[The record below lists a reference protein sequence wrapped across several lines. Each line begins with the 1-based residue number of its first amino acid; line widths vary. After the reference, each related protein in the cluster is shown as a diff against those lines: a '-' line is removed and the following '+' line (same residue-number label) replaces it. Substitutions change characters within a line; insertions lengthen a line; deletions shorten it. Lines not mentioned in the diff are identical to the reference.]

1 MDYQNTLQE
10 NIKCLKKKFKHLS
23 DDEIKIKARKMAD
36 NYILQNIEKIEKEEA
51 KNKKCLMNLS
61 LESLYILI
69 FSEIIK

>member
-36 NYILQNIEKIEKEEA
+36 NYIL
-51 KNKKCLMNLS
+51 
-61 LESLYILI
+61 
-69 FSEIIK
+69 